1 MYKQMSLLTDVF
13 DKIYYINVDKHEE
26 RNTNFL
32 KQFDK
37 QLIKSDFVERID
49 AIKPSSTNV
58 QAKENNWVTSLIAK
72 NRKNDV
78 NKPWSHKMSRKNI
91 ELRHLYEV
99 CCSLSHAKLIKQ
111 AIETFKQS
119 SNDQM
124 LFLVLEDDSVIQ
136 YNNLKKSLNDIIAL
150 RLEEFDICYAGST
163 IFTNALSGWLTERE
177 YHLSCS
183 IDPKGQ
189 LLNANSGFF
198 GTFGYIIKLTNANL
212 NKFKELAEELSSG
225 VIADFCL
232 SSQPQLIKKSFNQ
245 FFVIV
250 SKSKSTIDQSYEDAL
265 NECISPDLY
274 DLNMVYGHEKYGK
287 NQHVFNR
294 RNESAKQYWYFI
306 EYLSG
311 LKKHIYFNQND
322 ENQPTN
328 EKKLIEYI
336 LSNKKMIRQAYLIR
350 YEDSYRIWYG
360 VKEYLVKQ

>member
-1 MYKQMSLLTDVF
+1 MQLLTDIF
-13 DKIYYINVDKHEE
+13 DRIYYINVDKHEE
-26 RNTNFL
+26 RNTTFL

-37 QLIKSDFVERID
+37 QLIKSGFVERID

-58 QAKENNWVTSLIAK
+58 QSESNNWLTSLIDK
-72 NRKNDV
+72 NRKNEV
-78 NKPWSHKMSRKNI
+78 NKPWAHKMTRNKI
-91 ELRHLYEV
+91 ELRHLYEL
-99 CCSLSHAKLIKQ
+99 CCSLSHAKLIKH
-111 AIETFKQS
+111 AIETFQQS

-136 YNNLKKSLNDIIAL
+136 YEKLKKSLNDIIGL

-163 IFTNALSGWLTERE
+163 IFTNALSGWLSERE

-183 IDPKGQ
+183 IDSTGQ

-232 SSQPQLIKKSFNQ
+232 SSQPQLIKKAFHQ
-245 FFVIV
+245 FFVTV
-250 SKSKSTIDQSYEDAL
+250 TKTTSTIDETYQDAL

-274 DLNMVYGHEKYGK
+274 DLTMVHGHEKYGK

-306 EYLSG
+306 EYFSG

-322 ENQPTN
+322 ENQPTK
-328 EKKLIEYI
+328 EKQLIEYI
-336 LSNKKMIRQAYLIR
+336 RSNEKMIRQAYVIR
-350 YEDSYRIWYG
+350 YEDTYRIWYG
-360 VKEYLVKQ
+360 IKEYLIKQ